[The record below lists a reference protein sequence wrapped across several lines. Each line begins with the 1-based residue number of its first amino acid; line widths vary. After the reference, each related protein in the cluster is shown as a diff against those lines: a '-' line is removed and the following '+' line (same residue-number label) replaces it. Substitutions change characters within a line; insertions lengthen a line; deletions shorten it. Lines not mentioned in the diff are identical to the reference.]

1 MTLSGLQQKKPLRGS
16 ITIPGDKSIT
26 HRAIILSA
34 LAEGHSRI
42 IGYLPSEDCERT
54 AQAFRSMGIS
64 IKPGLEKGT
73 PTLEVE
79 GKGLYGLSEP
89 EDVIDCGNSGTTMR
103 LMTGL
108 LAGQSF
114 FSVLTGDH
122 SLRNRPM
129 RRVIDPIH
137 LMGGEIKGRAEGHK
151 APLAIVGKSLLP
163 IEYSLPILSAQVKS
177 AVLLAG
183 LTVPGVT
190 TVYEPGFSRDHT
202 ERMFQYF
209 GVHFE
214 RKGKAL
220 SVQGGTAYQGRTIE
234 IPGDISSAAFFLVA
248 GTLVPG
254 SEITL
259 RNVGINPTRIGILE
273 ALKQMGAD
281 ITIQP
286 LSPACNDEP
295 VANLTVRYSPLKG
308 IVIRGTLA
316 ESMLDEFP
324 ILCIAAAGAKG
335 KTVFQD
341 AKELRVK
348 ESDRIALMAEGLR
361 GMGVSVETFPDG
373 LSIEGQSS
381 LKGTACKTA
390 GDHRIAMSMWV
401 AGLIA
406 EGGNEIDDMACINTS
421 FPGFVDLM
429 AHLMAWQ

>member
-1 MTLSGLQQKKPLRGS
+1 MTALSVLHRKTPLRGS
-16 ITIPGDKSIT
+16 IPIPGDKSIT

-54 AQAFRSMGIS
+54 AQAFRLMGIS
-64 IKPGLEKGT
+64 IKSGLEKGI
-73 PTLEVE
+73 PTLEVA
-79 GKGLYGLSEP
+79 GKGLCGLSEP

-108 LAGQSF
+108 LAGQPF
-114 FSVLTGDH
+114 FSVLTGDD

-137 LMGGEIKGRAEGHK
+137 LMGGEIKGRAKGHK
-151 APLAIVGKSLLP
+151 APLAIVGKSLLS
-163 IEYSLPILSAQVKS
+163 IDYSLPIPSAQVKS
-177 AVLLAG
+177 AILLAG

-190 TVYEPGFSRDHT
+190 TVHEPGFSRDHT

-214 RKGKAL
+214 KKGFAL
-220 SVQGGTAYQGRTIE
+220 SVQGGTSFQGRTIA

-248 GTLVPG
+248 GTLVPD

-273 ALKQMGAD
+273 VLKQMGAD

-286 LSPACNDEP
+286 LSPACNEP
-295 VANLTVRYSPLKG
+295 VADLTVRSAVLKG
-308 IVIRGTLA
+308 GVIEGKLA

-324 ILCIAAAGAKG
+324 IICIAAAGATG
-335 KTVFQD
+335 KTVFRD

-348 ESDRIALMAEGLR
+348 ESDRIEMMAAGLR
-361 GMGVSVETFPDG
+361 GMGVAVETFPDG
-373 LSIEGQSS
+373 MTIEGNAEW
-381 LKGTACKTA
+381 KGTVCKTA

-401 AGLIA
+401 AGLLA
-406 EGGNEIDDMACINTS
+406 EGGNQIDDTACINTS

-429 AHLMAWQ
+429 AHLMAS